1 MVLAT
6 FTKFQDI
13 RNSFSRLSDFPSE
26 AEASIQNSIQKLDK
40 IPTVRHITDT
50 KRYMSSKLSCE
61 FLHIIKKK
69 HYFTQNNTKKN

>member
-6 FTKFQDI
+6 FTEFQDV

-40 IPTVRHITDT
+40 ISTVRHITDT
-50 KRYMSSKLSCE
+50 KRYMSSK
-61 FLHIIKKK
+61 
-69 HYFTQNNTKKN
+69 

>member
-6 FTKFQDI
+6 FTEFQDI

-26 AEASIQNSIQKLDK
+26 AEASIQKLDK